1 MTVNQKIK
9 KALEPFGYP
18 VKPDQYTGSEKR
30 WITFNEADNRA
41 VMHGNNRPLGDRVA
55 MQIHFFLPLAEN
67 YLKERREIRQALLD
81 AGLERGDLAALVY
94 EQDVYALR
102 YEEFIPLLI
111 RRVQRLDE
119 RVKTLEGA

>member
-9 KALEPFGYP
+9 KALGPFGYP

-55 MQIHFFLPLAEN
+55 MQIHFFLPLTEN
-67 YLKERREIRQALLD
+67 YLTERRKIRQALLD
-81 AGLERGDLAALVY
+81 AGFTYPVITMLTEDDTGYRHIIFECEIIERED
-94 EQDVYALR
+94 
-102 YEEFIPLLI
+102 
-111 RRVQRLDE
+111 
-119 RVKTLEGA
+119 